1 MLQGE
6 WEMEKFEACIRLRQL
21 LVEEK
26 PRKLLDK
33 LLSSGK
39 IRIKPVFTPGV
50 GFRYREAEEATGLG
64 PEEAE
69 KLLDELHQ
77 LGIMKKILH
86 DKTVI
91 CPDCGSP
98 EVSVHFNCPSCRSM
112 NTSKLSLIE
121 DMACGY
127 IDKEDQ
133 FKADGKMVCP
143 HCGRQ
148 LLRPGVDFRRVG
160 IWYVCDDCGHEFDVP
175 LITFTCRSCGRQ
187 FTTEEARYEP
197 VFSYELDESVRDVAL
212 ITKSILGSLTG
223 LLRSRGFVVESPGIV
238 NGRSGEKH
246 MFDLIAKGG
255 SGRTMAVEVYIS
267 DNPLPERVVTTT
279 FAKFYD
285 TTFSDAFLIAI
296 PRMRDEGRRLAT
308 LYRIHLIEGVNRDQI
323 LRAFRAA
330 AGLS

>member
-1 MLQGE
+1 
-6 WEMEKFEACIRLRQL
+6 MEKFEACIRLRQL

-39 IRIKPVFTPGV
+39 TRIKPVFTPGV
-50 GFRYREAEEATGLG
+50 GFRYKEAEEATGLG

-69 KLLDELHQ
+69 KLLEELHQ
-77 LGIMKKILH
+77 LGIMRKMLY
-86 DKTVI
+86 DKTVF

-98 EVSVHFNCPSCRSM
+98 EVSVHFNCPNCRSI

-175 LITFTCRSCGRQ
+175 LITYTCRSCGRQ

-197 VFSYELDESVRDVAL
+197 VFSYELDESVREVAL
-212 ITKSILGSLTG
+212 MTKSILGSLTG

-246 MFDLIAKGG
+246 MFDLVAKGG
-255 SGRTMAVEVYIS
+255 SGKTMAVEVYIS

>member
-1 MLQGE
+1 
-6 WEMEKFEACIRLRQL
+6 MEKFEACIRLRQL

-39 IRIKPVFTPGV
+39 TRIKPVFTPGV
-50 GFRYREAEEATGLG
+50 GFRYKEAEEATGLG

-69 KLLDELHQ
+69 KLLEELHQ
-77 LGIMKKILH
+77 LGIMRKMLY
-86 DKTVI
+86 DKTVF

-98 EVSVHFNCPSCRSM
+98 EVSVHFNCPNCRSI

-160 IWYVCDDCGHEFDVP
+160 IWYVCNSCKNEFDIPVV
-175 LITFTCRSCGRQ
+175 TYTCRRCGRE
-187 FTTEEARYEP
+187 FSMEDANYEP
-197 VFSYELDESVRDVAL
+197 VYAYELEETVKEVAMDIRSVL
-212 ITKSILGSLTG
+212 NSITG
-223 LLRSRGFVVESPGIV
+223 LLRSRGFEVQVPGLV
-238 NGRSGEKH
+238 NGRSGEVH
-246 MFDLIAKGG
+246 MFDLVA
-255 SGRTMAVEVYIS
+255 EVG
-267 DNPLPERVVTTT
+267 PEKSLALDIFVADGHVPDRVVTLM
-279 FAKFYD
+279 FAKLYD
-285 TTFSDAFLIAI
+285 TAFTDAFLIAM
-296 PRMRDEGRRLAT
+296 PSLGEEGHRLAS
-308 LYRIHLIEGVNRDQI
+308 LYRIKLIEGRTRDEVLSQ
-323 LRAFRAA
+323 FRAQA
-330 AGLS
+330 RLVEML